1 MSDNIEYKIIEN
13 FDEIYEVLKDEENMI
28 VDKNYYETLYK
39 DISKG
44 EHKHFGAYKNN
55 KLIGTSSMIK
65 FFDSKKNTDKIYHLW
80 SWTNKEYRNKSIWLY
95 LMKMK
100 ADYITDNKSQ
110 FANECYLPCQSTF
123 ISSFIM
129 STS

>member
-28 VDKNYYETLYK
+28 VDKNYYETLYN

-44 EHKHFGAYKNN
+44 EHKHFGAYENN

-65 FFDSKKNTDKIYHLW
+65 FFDSKKN
-80 SWTNKEYRNKSIWLY
+80 
-95 LMKMK
+95 
-100 ADYITDNKSQ
+100 
-110 FANECYLPCQSTF
+110 
-123 ISSFIM
+123 SSFFSSSNLFNRSI
-129 STS
+129 SEFK

>member
-1 MSDNIEYKIIEN
+1 MSNKIEYKIVEN
-13 FDEIYEVLKDEENMI
+13 FSEIFEALKDEENMI

-44 EHKHFGAYKNN
+44 EHKHFGAYENN
-55 KLIGTSSMIK
+55 KLVGTSSMIK

-80 SWTNKEYRNKSIWLY
+80 SWTNKEYRNRSIWLY

-100 ADYITDNKSQ
+100 ATVLI
-110 FANECYLPCQSTF
+110 
-123 ISSFIM
+123 
-129 STS
+129 